1 MVEKSHAGL
10 DEMLRHFMLIG
21 FGALLGWIGATVY
34 GVANAAWEMDTN
46 GTLRFVLAILIV
58 TFAHRT
64 VDEIRQWRMSK
75 LSTDERLG
83 FAEPVWETPRTMEMA
98 PADAEEPTQ
107 DRSGAVTEASQP
119 PQ

>member
-1 MVEKSHAGL
+1 VVEKTHVQL

-21 FGALLGWIGATVY
+21 FGALLGWIGATAY
-34 GVANAAWEMDTN
+34 GVVNASWEVDTN

-64 VDEIRQWRMSK
+64 VDEIREWRLSK
-75 LSTDERLG
+75 MSTDERLG
-83 FAEPVWETPRTMEMA
+83 FGAPVWETTRGMEPIAVGDA
-98 PADAEEPTQ
+98 PMTADLDVPATGTP
-107 DRSGAVTEASQP
+107 QP

>member
-1 MVEKSHAGL
+1 MVERSHAGL
-10 DEMLRHFMLIG
+10 DDMLRHLMLIG

-34 GVANAAWEMDTN
+34 GVTSAAWEMDTN

-64 VDEIRQWRMSK
+64 VDEIRQWRLSK

-83 FAEPVWETPRTMEMA
+83 FAEPVWETPRAMEMA
-98 PADAEEPTQ
+98 PAEVEEPAR
-107 DRSGAVTEASQP
+107 DHGAAVTEASQP